1 MIESIRE
8 FFAAKIVCEDR
19 PVVSMEQAQK
29 LATAALLIEVSRADF
44 DVASEEKDAIEDTL
58 RTSFGLSESETSD
71 LVRLAEAEVEGS
83 ISLYEFTHL
92 VDRSFTPEQKKHIVG
107 LLWEVAYSD
116 DRLEEREEYL
126 IRKIAKLLHVHHR
139 DFIDEK
145 LRVKEIKGRD
155 PHRTQ
160 EA

>member
-1 MIESIRE
+1 MFESIRD
-8 FFAAKIVCEDR
+8 FFAAKIVCEER
-19 PVVSMEQAQK
+19 PVVSMERAQK

-44 DVASEEKDAIEDTL
+44 DVDSEEKNAIEDAL

-83 ISLYEFTHL
+83 NSLYEFTHL
-92 VDRSFTPEQKKHIVG
+92 VDRSFTSEQKKHIVG

-116 DRLEEREEYL
+116 NRLEEREEYL

-145 LRVKEIKGRD
+145 LRTKEIKDRAT
-155 PHRTQ
+155 HRAQ